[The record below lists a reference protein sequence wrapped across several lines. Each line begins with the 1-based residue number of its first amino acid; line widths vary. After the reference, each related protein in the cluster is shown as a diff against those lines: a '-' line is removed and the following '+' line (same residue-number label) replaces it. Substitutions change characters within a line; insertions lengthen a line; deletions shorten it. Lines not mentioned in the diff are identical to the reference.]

1 MKHKSPAKTLR
12 DVIRMTRFLYK
23 KNEYKIGL
31 SIQKLASFDIPPV
44 PVPKPVLSVVQ
55 IQTTNVRPQPKLRLS
70 ISRQTSVDIP
80 PEQKTENKPFTMQDF
95 MDIAQKSEN
104 VCKQEVKDRKQER
117 EKNLLEFKRSMWFPP

>member
-1 MKHKSPAKTLR
+1 
-12 DVIRMTRFLYK
+12 MTRFLYK

-44 PVPKPVLSVVQ
+44 PVTKPVLSVVQ

-104 VCKQEVKDRKQER
+104 VNKQEVKDQKQER
-117 EKNLLEFKRSMWFPP
+117 ANN